1 MTLSNHQIRHL
12 RSLAH
17 HLKPVV
23 RIGQHGVSEALLEEL
38 EIALDHHELVKIKIA
53 ADKAAR
59 LAIIDRLAEATG
71 ATLVQHIGQMAVFFR
86 RNDKKPK
93 IALPSK

>member
-1 MTLSNHQIRHL
+1 MTLSDKQIRHL

-23 RIGQHGVSEALLEEL
+23 RVGQHGVHDTVLEEL
-38 EIALDHHELVKIKIA
+38 AQALDAHELIKVKIV
-53 ADKAAR
+53 ADKAGR
-59 LAIIDRLAEATG
+59 REIIDRLVAASG

-86 RNDKKPK
+86 RNNKKPK

>member
-1 MTLSNHQIRHL
+1 LI
-12 RSLAH
+12 
-17 HLKPVV
+17 KV
-23 RIGQHGVSEALLEEL
+23 
-38 EIALDHHELVKIKIA
+38 KIA
-53 ADKAAR
+53 ADKTGR

-93 IALPSK
+93 IALPSR